1 MSSLMVFIA
10 PLALAAAAPPAAA
23 EASEPQGEWALGDPA
38 PPESIALAP
47 DSRGLWR
54 WIVDAFRAEPAEHVR
69 IEQRMI
75 IRITPL
81 GPQREMLADLPRAP
95 LASRFSER
103 KVGKCV
109 PMSGIAGVQIGGDD
123 RLLLFMRDQ
132 RILSATLEKG
142 CSARD
147 YYSGFLVERTSDGML
162 CAGRDKLLARSGAN
176 CGMGKLSQIV
186 VVGDD
191 DE

>member
-54 WIVDAFRAEPAEHVR
+54 WIVDAFRAEPAEQVR

-132 RILSATLEKG
+132 RLIGASLEKA
-142 CSARD
+142 CQARD
-147 YYSGFLVERTSDGML
+147 FYSGFYVDRSSDGQL
-162 CAGRDKLLARSGAN
+162 CVGRDMIHSRSGTSCSFSRLRQLVA
-176 CGMGKLSQIV
+176 L
-186 VVGDD
+186 DD
-191 DE
+191 